1 MMNLLKYFCMCLPG
15 AMILGTGAALA
26 AEADDQ
32 SVFVFGGR
40 YHTGHMEHILNP
52 LGRFG
57 LDYEDNYVAG
67 GGYQQFF
74 LENGDLR
81 FGVEAG
87 AAIGAGVDGARGEVW
102 GGLVGRY
109 EGLEFGEI
117 NVAPSL
123 TLGAS
128 AITNTIGTESNRV
141 APGADPHVLFY
152 IAPEI
157 AVSHDSHP
165 ETEVFFRIHHRSGAW
180 GTLNGMG
187 DGHNASTVGVRWKF

>member
-1 MMNLLKYFCMCLPG
+1 MKLLKYISVF
-15 AMILGTGAALA
+15 AFGAAAFGATATA
-26 AEADDQ
+26 ADETDDQ

-52 LGRFG
+52 LGPFG

-74 LENGDLR
+74 LENGDVR
-81 FGVEAG
+81 VGVEAG
-87 AAIGAGVDGARGEVW
+87 AAIGFGADGARGEVW

-109 EGLEFGEI
+109 EGLEFGDVNI
-117 NVAPSL
+117 APSL

-128 AITNTIGTESNRV
+128 AITNTIGIESDRV

-157 AVSHDSHP
+157 AVSHDAHP
-165 ETEVFFRIHHRSGAW
+165 ETEVFFRIQHRSGAW
-180 GTLNGMG
+180 ETLNGMG
-187 DGHNASTVGVRWKF
+187 DGHNASTVGLRWKF

>member
-1 MMNLLKYFCMCLPG
+1 MNLLKYFCMALLG
-15 AMILGTGAALA
+15 AVAFGTDIARA
-26 AEADDQ
+26 AETDDQ

-40 YHTGHMEHILNP
+40 YHTGHMEDILNP
-52 LGRFG
+52 LGPFG

-74 LENGDLR
+74 LENGDVR
-81 FGVEAG
+81 VGVEAG
-87 AAIGAGVDGARGEVW
+87 AAIGFGADGARGEVW

-109 EGLEFGEI
+109 EGLEFGAI
-117 NVAPSL
+117 NIAPSL

-128 AITNTIGTESNRV
+128 VITNTIGIESRRV

-157 AVSHDSHP
+157 SVSHDANP
-165 ETEVFFRIHHRSGAW
+165 NTEVFFRIQHRSGAW
-180 GTLNGMG
+180 GTFNGMG

>member
-1 MMNLLKYFCMCLPG
+1 MLKYLSFLVLG
-15 AMILGTGAALA
+15 ALFLGASWAEA
-26 AEADDQ
+26 AESDDQ

-52 LGRFG
+52 LGPFG
-57 LDYEDNYVAG
+57 LDYENNYVAG

-74 LENGDLR
+74 LEGGNVR
-81 FGVEAG
+81 FGIEAG
-87 AAIGAGVDGARGEVW
+87 AAIGFGEDGSRGEVW

-109 EGLEFGEI
+109 EGLQFGEI

-128 AITNTIGTESNRV
+128 AVTNTIGIESNRV

-157 AVSHDSHP
+157 AVSHDAHP
-165 ETEVFFRIHHRSGAW
+165 ETEVFFRIQHRSGAW
-180 GTLNGMG
+180 GAIAGMG
-187 DGHNASTVGVRWKF
+187 DGHNASTVGVRWRF